1 MYKIQKLSSSVR
13 DQTHT
18 AIKKLFVQVQ
28 RAIVCTEYRYCT
40 CTCTCRTFQSYLYC
54 TRQLVVS
61 GTYIRSTTTTSNPV
75 HLKA

>member
-28 RAIVCTEYRYCT
+28 RAIVCTEYRYL
-40 CTCTCRTFQSYLYC
+40 YLY
-54 TRQLVVS
+54 L
-61 GTYIRSTTTTSNPV
+61 
-75 HLKA
+75 